1 MHNFENILLA
11 LDDLRQ
17 GKMIIL
23 VDDEDRENEGDLV
36 IAAEFADANAINFM
50 AKEGRGLICLSM
62 TGEQLDKLALPM
74 MTVHNRSPFN
84 TAFTVSI
91 EAATGVTTGISAAD
105 RARTIQVAIDEAS
118 TQQDLVTPGHIFPL
132 RAKEGGV
139 LVRGGQTEGS
149 VDLCKLAGLKPAGV
163 ICEIMNDDGTMA
175 RMSDLEKIAEKH
187 QLRIVTIAD
196 LIAYRLHQEYLVE
209 MVAEARLPLHNLGEF
224 TMQVF
229 KEKLSEKEHVV
240 LSKGQIDLTKPVLVR
255 VHSSCVTG
263 DIFGSMR
270 CDCGAQLQS
279 ALHTIADQGGILLY
293 MAQEGRDIGLTAKI
307 KAYALQD
314 QGYDTVEANEKLGFK
329 SDERDYGIGSQIL
342 RYLGIKQ
349 IRLLTNNP
357 DKMYSLRGFGL
368 EIVER
373 VAIES
378 VPNIDNVHY
387 LQTKRD
393 KMGHLLVNLDG
404 HNI

>member
-1 MHNFENILLA
+1 MHEFENIQAA
-11 LDDLRQ
+11 LDDLRS

-62 TGEQLDKLALPM
+62 TGEQLDKLELPM
-74 MTVHNRSPFN
+74 MAAKNRSKFH

-105 RARTIQVAIDEAS
+105 RARTIQVAIDAKS
-118 TQQDLVTPGHIFPL
+118 TKHDIVTPGHIFPL

-149 VDLCKLAGLKPAGV
+149 VDLCWLAGLKPAGV

-175 RMSDLEKIAEKH
+175 RMTDLEKFSVKH
-187 QLRIVTIAD
+187 QLRIVTIAE
-196 LIAYRLHQEYLVE
+196 LVAYRLQQEYLVE
-209 MVAEARLPLHNLGEF
+209 MAAQARLPLNNLGEF
-224 TMQVF
+224 TIQVF
-229 KEKLSEKEHVV
+229 KEKLSDKEHVV
-240 LSKGQIDLTKPVLVR
+240 LSKGVLDLTKPVLVR

-263 DIFGSMR
+263 DIFGSAR
-270 CDCGAQLQS
+270 CDCGAQLQH
-279 ALHTIADQGGILLY
+279 ALQMIATQGGVLLY
-293 MAQEGRDIGLTAKI
+293 MAQEGRDIGLSAKI

-314 QGYDTVEANEKLGFK
+314 EGYDTVEANEKLGFK

-342 RYLGIKQ
+342 RYLGIQQ
-349 IRLLTNNP
+349 IKLLTNNP

-373 VAIES
+373 VAVES
-378 VPNIDNVHY
+378 VPNSDNVDY
-387 LQTKRD
+387 LKTKRD
-393 KMGHLLVNLDG
+393 KMGHLLT
-404 HNI
+404 IA